1 MARKTVSRLE
11 PSQPNGGEAPQG
23 YISKDQEFAR
33 RLQYYMDQQ
42 GWSNSD
48 LARAVWGERTNKKGY
63 REAIG
68 RDRIATYLKGT
79 MPQPKALKQLAE
91 ALGVEPH
98 DLSPEH
104 TKASLDWEPQ
114 AYSMR
119 AAPGHPDK
127 AHLTVDMIV
136 PSRIAAQIMQ
146 ILMSMPS
153 GEGSDDS

>member
-1 MARKTVSRLE
+1 MTRKTISRLE

-68 RDRIATYLKGT
+68 RDRIASYLKGT

-98 DLSPEH
+98 DLSPEY
-104 TKASLDWEPQ
+104 TKASLEWEPQ

-136 PSRIAAQIMQ
+136 PSRVAAQIMQ
-146 ILMSMPS
+146 MLMTLPS
-153 GEGSDDS
+153 EDTPDDS